1 MRLRGNDQVL
11 WNPSTLSAKVT
22 AAERFDV
29 TVTYDLLSTLN
40 TISQRW
46 HKTDPVPC
54 PAQVSRRGNP
64 GAR

>member
-1 MRLRGNDQVL
+1 MRISVDQVL
-11 WNPSTLSAKVT
+11 WNPSTLLAKVT

-46 HKTDPVPC
+46 HKTDPVQC
-54 PAQVSRRGNP
+54 PEQVSQ
-64 GAR
+64 